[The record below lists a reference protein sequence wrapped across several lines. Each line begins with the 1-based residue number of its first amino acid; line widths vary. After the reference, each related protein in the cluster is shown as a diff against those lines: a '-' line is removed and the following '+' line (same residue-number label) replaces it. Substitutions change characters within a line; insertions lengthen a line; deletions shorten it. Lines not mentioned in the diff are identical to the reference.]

1 MPTGVGNLAR
11 PELLIVV
18 FSLMADSQNGNR
30 LSILDFEQC
39 HVACRA
45 KWDDD
50 FTEKRIGILSLAT
63 GERKFLKEGPRAIDN
78 VHARS
83 AASKSCSTKKA
94 YKLSRSA
101 FASRVKRTRKLTLCA
116 SKRRGFRATNP

>member
-1 MPTGVGNLAR
+1 MPAGVGNLAR

-18 FSLMADSQNGNR
+18 FSSMADSQNGNR

-50 FTEKRIGILSLAT
+50 FTMYRICDALYSCVPLSATAYIEKLANNPT
-63 GERKFLKEGPRAIDN
+63 RQWRQPLNFAAIFRVIDN
-78 VHARS
+78 QGVCENQQTPCVVID
-83 AASKSCSTKKA
+83 K
-94 YKLSRSA
+94 
-101 FASRVKRTRKLTLCA
+101 
-116 SKRRGFRATNP
+116 